1 MYYQDQR
8 PALMSL
14 KLYDLSNYSRKYYIL
29 SESQYIWL
37 YMELQQYYN

>member
-29 SESQYIWL
+29 WVSVYLVIYGTSTVL
-37 YMELQQYYN
+37 